1 MQVSLL
7 ISQIPTP
14 GGTRLLGR
22 RFLLHLLR
30 KVFRTEFYRFSIVL
44 CKQLHVAVDPEGHRL
59 VKTALPDVVKHLFY
73 DMLATFPESNS
84 HRH

>member
-30 KVFRTEFYRFSIVL
+30 KVFLGEFYHFASVL
-44 CKQLHVAVDPEGHRL
+44 CKTV
-59 VKTALPDVVKHLFY
+59 
-73 DMLATFPESNS
+73 
-84 HRH
+84 